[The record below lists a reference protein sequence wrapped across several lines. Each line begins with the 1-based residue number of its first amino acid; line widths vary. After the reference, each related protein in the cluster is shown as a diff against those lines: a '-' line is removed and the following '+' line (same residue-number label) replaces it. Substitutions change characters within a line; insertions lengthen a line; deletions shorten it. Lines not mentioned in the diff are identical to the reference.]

1 VRLPRKFGVAAVQS
15 KIDDAFPY
23 HSNAAVK
30 VHVTNAESN
39 AVVLP
44 VQWAVQPLAII
55 PTAE

>member
-1 VRLPRKFGVAAVQS
+1 VAAVQS